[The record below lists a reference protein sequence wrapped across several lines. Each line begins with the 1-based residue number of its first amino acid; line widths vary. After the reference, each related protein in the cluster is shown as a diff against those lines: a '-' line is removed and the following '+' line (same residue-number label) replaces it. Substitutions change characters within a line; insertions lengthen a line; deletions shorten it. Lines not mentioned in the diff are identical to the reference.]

1 MKQDKNN
8 LLKLENE
15 AVVKYKRLRILR
27 SNYTQSITYYKL
39 DSNVKVNQQV
49 SFDFTTTRDYIFSS
63 KWL

>member
-27 SNYTQSITYYKL
+27 SNYTQSIT
-39 DSNVKVNQQV
+39 
-49 SFDFTTTRDYIFSS
+49 
-63 KWL
+63 